1 MSAQAAAVVGGSLVT
16 GLLNKRAADKQMR
29 FQDEQS
35 RTQYQRAVADMKAA
49 GLNPMLATKLGGNA
63 AMSGAQASFPDI
75 GASIASAEGL
85 RQQAPI
91 REQEAIRLELQNEI
105 TRLEKIPE
113 VQVKSFP
120 MRVAADVVKVVEMI
134 VKEAQG
140 SNVLSYSDDDVA
152 ELSAA
157 LRSLERKSIDVMKGV
172 AQGLDTG
179 TTSVLKGI
187 EALEPIWL
195 LIKPYV
201 TGE

>member
-172 AQGLDTG
+172 ASGLDTG